1 MNEADT
7 RAELIDPA
15 LAAAGWG
22 VVEGSRIRREHI
34 CPGRIQLGGRRGK
47 SLSADYVLVYRG
59 RKLAALEA
67 KSDEKGVGEGVGQA
81 KDYATRLNLDTALA
95 ANGREIYQICMKT
108 GQEGPIDRFPTPQ
121 ELWDKAFTKQND
133 WRDTFTA
140 EPYNDIGGTKPPYFY
155 QQNAAES
162 VLDAVAEGRD
172 RMLLTLAT
180 GTGKTFIAFQ
190 IAWKLFQTRWN
201 LHRDGSRRPRILFL
215 ADRNI
220 LANQAFN
227 AFSAFPEDALVR
239 IKPNEIKKDGR
250 VPTNGSIFFTIF
262 QTFMSGPEKEDGTR
276 EPYFGQYPADYFDFI
291 IIDECHRGGSHDE
304 SNWRGILEYFS
315 PAVQLGLTATPKRK
329 PYNADTYKYFGEP
342 VYTYSLKDGIND
354 GFLTPF
360 KVKRI
365 QMTIDEYLYTADDE
379 VLEGEPEVGKKYT
392 ESDFNRIIE
401 MKEREEARVREFLRQ
416 ANQNE
421 KAIVFCAKQGHAA
434 LVRELINQHS
444 DSTNPLYCCRVTA
457 NDGKLGEQ
465 HLKTF
470 QDNEKTIP
478 TILTTSRKLSTGV
491 DAPEVRNIVFLR
503 PCENMIEFKQ
513 IIGRGT
519 RLYDGKDYFTIY
531 DFVGAYQ
538 NFLDPEWD
546 GEPIE
551 AEPPQPRPPRGE
563 DGGENDGGDD
573 VDPPPRPQRIKIKL
587 SDGKVRQIQSMT
599 ATSFWSPDGRPI
611 SADEFLESL
620 FGKLPEFYSSEA
632 ELREIWSRPKTRTA
646 LLEKLDEAG
655 YGIEALNTLRDLIA
669 APDSDLF
676 DVLEY
681 VSYAI
686 SPVSRAARVAA
697 AESNIYASLT
707 EEQRE
712 FVEFVLSR
720 YIETGVEVLSIDL
733 LPELLEIKYEA
744 LSDATQRLGGV
755 DLIRSTF
762 IDFQKFLY
770 QQLAA

>member
-1 MNEADT
+1 MNESET

-22 VVEGSRIRREHI
+22 VVEDSRIRREFSI
-34 CPGRIQLGGRRGK
+34 TKGRIQPGGRRANP
-47 SLSADYVLVYRG
+47 LWADYVLTYRG
-59 RKLAALEA
+59 KKLAAIEA
-67 KSDEKGVGEGVGQA
+67 KSDEKEVGEGVGLA
-81 KDYATRLNLDTALA
+81 KDYAIKLDLETTFA

-108 GQEGPIDRFPTPQ
+108 GTEGTVARFPTPD
-121 ELWDKAFTKQND
+121 ELWEKIFGEDNE
-133 WRDTFTA
+133 WRNKFNAQPMDNNGGQW
-140 EPYNDIGGTKPPYFY
+140 EPRYFK
-155 QQNAAES
+155 ES
-162 VLDAVAEGRD
+162 AVDRVLESIADGEKRI
-172 RMLLTLAT
+172 LLTMAT
-180 GTGKTFIAFQ
+180 GTGKTSVAFE
-190 IAWKLFQTRWN
+190 IAWKLFHTRWN

-227 AFSAFPEDALVR
+227 SFSAFPEDALVR
-239 IKPNEIKKDGR
+239 IKPNEIKKGGR

-291 IIDECHRGGSHDE
+291 VIDECHRGGAHDE
-304 SNWRGILEYFS
+304 SNWRGIMEYFS
-315 PAVQLGLTATPKRK
+315 PAVQLGMTATPKRK

-342 VYTYSLKDGIND
+342 VYTYSLKDAIND

-365 QMTIDEYLYTADDE
+365 QMTIDEYIYTADDE
-379 VLEGEPEVGKKYT
+379 VLEGEPEIGKKYT
-392 ESDFNRIIE
+392 EADFNRIIE
-401 MKEREEARVREFLRQ
+401 MKEREEARVKEYLKQ

-421 KAIVFCAKQGHAA
+421 KSLVFCAKQSHAG
-434 LVRELINQHS
+434 LVRDYINQNS
-444 DSTNPLYCCRVTA
+444 ESTNPLYCCRVTA
-457 NDGKLGEQ
+457 NDGDLGEQ
-465 HLKTF
+465 YLKNF

-491 DAPEVRNIVFLR
+491 DAPEVRNIVFMR
-503 PCENMIEFKQ
+503 PVKNMIEFKQ

-531 DFVGAYQ
+531 DFVGAYE

-551 AEPPQPRPPRGE
+551 AEPPQPRPPRDDE
-563 DGGENDGGDD
+563 DGPVDD
-573 VDPPPRPQRIKIKL
+573 DPGPPAPRPQKIKIKL

-599 ATSFWSPDGRPI
+599 STLFWGPDGKPI
-611 SADEFLESL
+611 STEEFMESL
-620 FGKLPEFYSSEA
+620 FGKLPEFYSSEH
-632 ELREIWSRPKTRTA
+632 ELREIWSKPDTRKA
-646 LLEKLDEAG
+646 LLDQLDAAG
-655 YGIEALNTLRDLIA
+655 FSIEALNTLRDLIS
-669 APDSDLF
+669 APNSDLF

-681 VSYAI
+681 VHYTI
-686 SPVSRAARVAA
+686 DPITRAARVAA
-697 AESNIYASLT
+697 AESDIYASLS

-712 FVEFVLSR
+712 FIEFVLSR
-720 YIETGVEVLSIDL
+720 YVETGVEVLSTDV

-744 LSDATQRLGGV
+744 LNDATLRLGGV

-762 IDFQKFLY
+762 IEFQKFLY